1 MFRFRFIF
9 TYKKLQLYLVFF
21 FLSFLV
27 IVVSRDTVF
36 SWYNKELHFVSPQN
50 KTQPVQGLQLL
61 CCVAKESPSAT
72 QRKKVCTYLTTKG
85 KMWSSFT
92 VKTETQP
99 TMSVLCGSLHR
110 LLVLSYAS
118 CSKQSVWNSLFF
130 SLCRVFSMLLYNV
143 PTWNKNLSESQSV
156 DTVSIYQ
163 LHDIGD
169 VDSAL
174 SEKQTD
180 WMVFK

>member
-1 MFRFRFIF
+1 MFRFRLIF
-9 TYKKLQLYLVFF
+9 TYKKLVSCILFF
-21 FLSFLV
+21 FLSFPV
-27 IVVSRDTVF
+27 IVVSQDTVF

-50 KTQPVQGLQLL
+50 KTQPVQGLQLF

-118 CSKQSVWNSLFF
+118 CSEQSVWNSLFF

-169 VDSAL
+169 VELAL

-180 WMVFK
+180 WLVFK

>member
-1 MFRFRFIF
+1 MPKCSGSGSFLHTRNLSVVSCF
-9 TYKKLQLYLVFF
+9 FF

-36 SWYNKELHFVSPQN
+36 SWYNKELHFVSPQ
-50 KTQPVQGLQLL
+50 KPVQGLQLF

-118 CSKQSVWNSLFF
+118 CSEQSVWNSLFF

-143 PTWNKNLSESQSV
+143 PTWNKNLSE
-156 DTVSIYQ
+156 
-163 LHDIGD
+163 
-169 VDSAL
+169 
-174 SEKQTD
+174 
-180 WMVFK
+180 